1 MAATD
6 VRIELDLKVPMR
18 DGVLLS
24 ADVYRPLS
32 VERVPAVLCRTIYD
46 NQEPRYVEWAYR
58 FAQAGY
64 AAVIQDCRGRYDS
77 EGVWTPYLCEI
88 EDGFDTQQW
97 LGAKPWCDGQI
108 GTFGISYL
116 GFTQILPAPL
126 RSPHTKA
133 LVPIAN
139 QEDNY
144 GLIYCDGGAL
154 QLQTAMHFGW
164 IGGRTCQTQ
173 SWQLVDRARLYAR
186 LPLLSALDVIDRPI
200 YRTFLQHPT
209 FDEYWKS
216 YTLKGKYEQVQAPA
230 LFITGWYD
238 NLVHE
243 VFKTF
248 RGWRHE
254 AGTEAARAQTKLL
267 VGPWTH
273 TLIGSA
279 EHFGDVDFGPG
290 AAVDLPALHLRWYD
304 QRLKGIDTGIDQEG
318 PVRLFVMGANT
329 WRTEQ
334 EWPLARTRY
343 TRYYLHSRGR
353 ANSLFGDGVLSP
365 TPPDDE
371 PADIFWYDPRDPVP
385 TLGGQSLLLEDSGPR
400 DRRPVERRDDVLV
413 YTTPPLAEDVEVTG
427 PVSVTLYAESSA
439 PDTDFTATLVDVHP
453 NGKAIHLCEGIVRAR
468 FRDSLEH
475 PAPIEPGQ
483 VYEYTLS
490 LWETSNRFLA
500 GHRIRLEVSSS
511 NFPRFSRNL
520 NTGEDQATS
529 TRMEVAQ
536 QTVLHTGRFPSF
548 VLLPIIPT

>member
-1 MAATD
+1 
-6 VRIELDLKVPMR
+6 
-18 DGVLLS
+18 
-24 ADVYRPLS
+24 
-32 VERVPAVLCRTIYD
+32 
-46 NQEPRYVEWAYR
+46 
-58 FAQAGY
+58 
-64 AAVIQDCRGRYDS
+64 
-77 EGVWTPYLCEI
+77 
-88 EDGFDTQQW
+88 
-97 LGAKPWCDGQI
+97 
-108 GTFGISYL
+108 
-116 GFTQILPAPL
+116 
-126 RSPHTKA
+126 
-133 LVPIAN
+133 
-139 QEDNY
+139 NY

-273 TLIGSA
+273 TLIG
-279 EHFGDVDFGPG
+279 
-290 AAVDLPALHLRWYD
+290 
-304 QRLKGIDTGIDQEG
+304 
-318 PVRLFVMGANT
+318 
-329 WRTEQ
+329 RTEQ

-371 PADIFWYDPRDPVP
+371 PADIFWYD
-385 TLGGQSLLLEDSGPR
+385 
-400 DRRPVERRDDVLV
+400 
-413 YTTPPLAEDVEVTG
+413 
-427 PVSVTLYAESSA
+427 
-439 PDTDFTATLVDVHP
+439 
-453 NGKAIHLCEGIVRAR
+453 
-468 FRDSLEH
+468 
-475 PAPIEPGQ
+475 
-483 VYEYTLS
+483 
-490 LWETSNRFLA
+490 
-500 GHRIRLEVSSS
+500 
-511 NFPRFSRNL
+511 
-520 NTGEDQATS
+520 
-529 TRMEVAQ
+529 
-536 QTVLHTGRFPSF
+536 
-548 VLLPIIPT
+548 